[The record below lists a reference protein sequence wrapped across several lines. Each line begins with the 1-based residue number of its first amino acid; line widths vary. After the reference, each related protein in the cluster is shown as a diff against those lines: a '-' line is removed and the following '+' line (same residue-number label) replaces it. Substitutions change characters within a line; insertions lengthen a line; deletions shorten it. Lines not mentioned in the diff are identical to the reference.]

1 MKSFTQS
8 DGFKNLTR
16 IVTTLYAIL
25 FLVNVFVKG
34 SALTWASAI
43 LLLIIYFLGFCIMN
57 KTNRLVIGILAILGA
72 VLLVVYKVDV
82 NGWLAAIR
90 KSASTIALI
99 YFASILSMPFFYKPY
114 QAELKNVCEKYIP
127 SVTAFLILSGIVAF
141 FLGFYMS
148 MAAIPV
154 VYALLGDISKEYKC
168 HRAFLM
174 TICAGNAL
182 IIAAA
187 PSTGAGV
194 ALPAYNLTYMEMFRV
209 GFPLTILLTVV
220 AAVVNAAT
228 AKKEGAVNREKN
240 PNIEVKWS
248 SIGMLV
254 FIFLLLTAIILGIDK
269 YTNINVLAGVCLLA
283 VPFALVFAVAQ
294 GKMDVFKKRLSGYW
308 DKGMLKNPNMMT
320 ILGVG
325 GFVGEGLKRV
335 GAINAFFEF
344 LASQSSLALVL
355 PLLIMLIAVLTS
367 IVGVH
372 PAAMGATLAAIV
384 KPELLGVTPVCAAM
398 IVLLGWSISL
408 AASPFSAVTNLT
420 SAQSGEDIFT
430 FTAGKSAKWVAVTLI
445 VATVLIDLLVVLG
458 I

>member
-1 MKSFTQS
+1 MKSFVQS
-8 DGFKNLTR
+8 DGFKNATR
-16 IVTTLYAIL
+16 LVTTLYAIL
-25 FLVNVFVKG
+25 FLVNVFVK
-34 SALTWASAI
+34 SNILTWATAI
-43 LLLIIYFLGFCIMN
+43 LLLVIYFLGFCIMN
-57 KTNRLVIGILAILGA
+57 KTNRMVIGVLAILGA

-127 SVTAFLILSGIVAF
+127 SPTVFLILSGFVAF

-154 VYALLGDISKEYKC
+154 IYALLGDISKEYKC

-194 ALPAYNLTYMEMFRV
+194 ALPAYGISYTEMLRV
-209 GFPLTILLTVV
+209 GFPLAILLTVI
-220 AAVVNAAT
+220 AAIVNATT

-240 PNIEVKWS
+240 TSIEVKWS
-248 SIGMLV
+248 NIGMLV
-254 FIFLLLTAIILGIDK
+254 FIFLLLTGLILCIDNF
-269 YTNINVLAGVCLLA
+269 TNINILAGVSLMAL
-283 VPFALVFAVAQ
+283 PFALIFAVVQ

-308 DKGMLKNPNMMT
+308 DKGMLKNPNTMT
-320 ILGVG
+320 ILGIG

-335 GAINAFFEF
+335 GAINSFFEF
-344 LASQSSLALVL
+344 LASQSSIALIL

-367 IVGVH
+367 VIGVH

-398 IVLLGWSISL
+398 IVLIGWSISL
-408 AASPFSAVTNLT
+408 AVSPFSAVTNLT
-420 SAQSGEDIFT
+420 SAQSGEDIWT
-430 FTAGKSAKWVAVTLI
+430 FTAGKAVKWAAVCLI
-445 VATVLIDLLVVLG
+445 VATVLIDVLVVLG